1 MSIDG
6 GRLNAHKARTKDF
19 RRRKDGKMK
28 GGKVLRSASSE
39 KVEFDSIDPVQ
50 LEKIKVAIRKKAR
63 KSRIINVILILISS
77 VIAIVFFYLFTE
89 KYSY

>member
-1 MSIDG
+1 MPIDG
-6 GRLNAHKARTKDF
+6 GRLNAHNARIKDF

-28 GGKVLRSASSE
+28 GSDVLRSASSE
-39 KVEFDSIDPVQ
+39 KVEFDSVDPIQ

-77 VIAIVFFYLFTE
+77 SIAIVLFYLVTE
-89 KYSY
+89 KYS